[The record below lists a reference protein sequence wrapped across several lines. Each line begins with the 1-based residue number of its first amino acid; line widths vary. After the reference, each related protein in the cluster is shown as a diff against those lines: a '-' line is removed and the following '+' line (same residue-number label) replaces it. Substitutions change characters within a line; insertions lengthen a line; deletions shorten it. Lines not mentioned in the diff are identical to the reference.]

1 MVQIVLKRV
10 TDSIRIWL
18 YLSLWNCC
26 SAVYVLIF
34 YIMPNHDFGIPIV
47 YIISMILSLQFLKYC
62 KFHRSLKLW
71 RRAIY
76 NMEYLKN
83 SNSRKDMFNS
93 DDSWAMIFPLNPSP
107 SHLKRNCEYFL
118 RTLTLVYSLS
128 CQLAKLLIFQIVN
141 DSLRYF
147 SRGRK
152 IFPVF
157 IVV

>member
-1 MVQIVLKRV
+1 MARV
-10 TDSIRIWL
+10 
-18 YLSLWNCC
+18 SLGKWINSSNCIQA
-26 SAVYVLIF
+26 SNRFDENLIIF
-34 YIMPNHDFGIPIV
+34 V

-76 NMEYLKN
+76 DMEYLQN
-83 SNSRKDMFNS
+83 SNSRKEMFNS

-118 RTLTLVYSLS
+118 RTPGILTLVYSLS

-141 DSLRYF
+141 GSLLYF
-147 SRGRK
+147 
-152 IFPVF
+152 FPVVESF
-157 IVV
+157 FQFL